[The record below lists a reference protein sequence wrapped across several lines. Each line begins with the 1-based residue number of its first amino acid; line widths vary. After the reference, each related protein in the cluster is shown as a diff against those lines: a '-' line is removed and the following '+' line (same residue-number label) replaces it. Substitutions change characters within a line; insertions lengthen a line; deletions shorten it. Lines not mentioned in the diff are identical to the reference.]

1 MNQTLFGNQKLLD
14 THKTAFLCSKKCPSD
29 IILKSLDWA
38 KEKKD
43 RGECVI
49 SGFHS
54 QIEKD
59 VFKIL
64 LKGNQPIILV
74 LARGM
79 KKRWPED
86 IKEAIESNRLLIIS
100 PFDERVTRITQETA
114 NRRNEIMADLA
125 DEIFPAYYTKGGN
138 LHNLM
143 KKSVAEGKKIFTFN
157 SLGNKH
163 LLEIGAV

>member
-14 THKTAFLCSKKCPSD
+14 THKTAFLCSRKCPSD

-38 KEKKD
+38 KGKKD
-43 RGECVI
+43 KGECVI

-59 VFKIL
+59 VFNIL

-79 KKRWPED
+79 KKRWPAE
-86 IKEAIESNRLLIIS
+86 IKEAIKNDRLLIIS
-100 PFDERVTRITQETA
+100 PFDESVKRITQETA

-125 DEIFPAYYTKGGN
+125 DEIFLAYSTEGGN
-138 LHNLM
+138 LYNLM
-143 KKSVAEGKKIFTFN
+143 EEINSKKIKVN
-157 SLGNKH
+157 SFKMK
-163 LLEIGAV
+163 

>member
-1 MNQTLFGNQKLLD
+1 MNNLKFFGNQKLLKV
-14 THKTAFLCSKKCPSD
+14 HKTAFLCSKKCPSD

-38 KEKKD
+38 KGKKD
-43 RGECVI
+43 KGECVI

-59 VFKIL
+59 VFTIL
-64 LKGNQPIILV
+64 LKGNQPIVLV

-79 KKRWPED
+79 KKRWSKD
-86 IKEAIESNRLLIIS
+86 IKEATESNRLLIIS
-100 PFDERVTRITQETA
+100 PFDESVKYITQKTA

-125 DEIFPAYYTKGGN
+125 DEIFLAYYTKGGN

-143 KKSVAEGKKIFTFN
+143 KKVLQKAKMEDGKMVSN
-157 SLGNKH
+157 
-163 LLEIGAV
+163 LE